1 MLAFLIALASLLFFV
16 GRQLCELGPVFNPD
30 TGLLLSHLFAQAL
43 SFHIYIE
50 MKLGCNN
57 FSQGDLQKWET
68 EQMDAF
74 SFFSFLCL
82 LGSQLTKGSILQ
94 MTGRAIN
101 LLQSLN
107 LGPGSADCNQ

>member
-1 MLAFLIALASLLFFV
+1 
-16 GRQLCELGPVFNPD
+16 
-30 TGLLLSHLFAQAL
+30 
-43 SFHIYIE
+43 

-74 SFFSFLCL
+74 PFSSFLCL

-94 MTGRAIN
+94 MTGRGIN